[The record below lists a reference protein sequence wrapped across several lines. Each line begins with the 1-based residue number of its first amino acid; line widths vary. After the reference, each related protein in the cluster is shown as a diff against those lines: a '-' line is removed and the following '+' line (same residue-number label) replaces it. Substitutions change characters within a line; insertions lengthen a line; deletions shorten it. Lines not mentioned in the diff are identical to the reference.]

1 MKEKLEYLM
10 NHTGLR
16 VGEIADKLGVKTPVI
31 SHLLKGRNKPNFI
44 LTGKIIATFTDFSP
58 LWWLGLSDDPF
69 ATDSSTPTP
78 KKSSSP
84 ESASDIAPLNPTHQ
98 SESPTILDSIETL
111 TSQSSTRPRSD
122 IERVII
128 FYKDYSFETFTPKK

>member
-44 LTGKIIATFTDFSP
+44 LTGKIIATFTEFSP
-58 LWWLGLSDDPF
+58 LWWLGLSEDPF
-69 ATDSSTPTP
+69 ANNTNSSAPKNRVTPTP
-78 KKSSSP
+78 TSETAGMTEI
-84 ESASDIAPLNPTHQ
+84 ESASPTLFDSIDSLAPI
-98 SESPTILDSIETL
+98 SPT
-111 TSQSSTRPRSD
+111 RPASE

-128 FYKDYSFETFTPKK
+128 FYKDNSFEAFTPKK

>member
-44 LTGKIIATFTDFSP
+44 LTGKIIATFTEFSP

-69 ATDSSTPTP
+69 AQNSNSSAPKNLHTPTP
-78 KKSSSP
+78 
-84 ESASDIAPLNPTHQ
+84 T
-98 SESPTILDSIETL
+98 SEVN
-111 TSQSSTRPRSD
+111 SSTQIDSAEQTLFNTFESLAPMLPSRPTSE

-128 FYKDYSFETFTPKK
+128 FYKDNSFESFTPKK

>member
-69 ATDSSTPTP
+69 AHNTNSSTP
-78 KKSSSP
+78 KKISIPEPTSEVASSS
-84 ESASDIAPLNPTHQ
+84 SLQTSDTPT
-98 SESPTILDSIETL
+98 LFDSIESL
-111 TSQSSTRPRSD
+111 SPQSATRPRSD

-128 FYKDYSFETFTPKK
+128 FYKDNSFEAFTPKK